1 MIKKVETI
9 IHFFDGKKFLN
20 LTRKKRIGIITGAV
34 LILFMSFLLIHHRKA
49 KIHDLP
55 DIIESGRLTVLTDSS
70 STGFSVKGDSVSGFQ
85 YEIIK
90 AFADSLGLELVI
102 SEQNDLKTG
111 IEDLNSGDYDV
122 IASFIPVTTQWK
134 KEVAFSVPIQT
145 SRQVLVQRLKAD
157 SVKQRIISKHLE
169 LANDTIYIPEN
180 SPFKMRLQHLSNEIA
195 DSIRIMEM
203 RRMSSEQMVH
213 LVAVGKIKYTICDE
227 QFAQKLKRKYPNLD
241 VTMPI
246 GFAQQEAWAVNPNST
261 ELLDKLNDFLNDF
274 IGSSAYWKIFRK
286 YYN

>member
-1 MIKKVETI
+1 MIKKIEPI
-9 IHFFDGKKFLN
+9 IRFFDVKKFLN
-20 LTRKKRIGIITGAV
+20 LKRKTQIGIV
-34 LILFMSFLLIHHRKA
+34 LGTVAMLIALFLLIHHSKNR
-49 KIHDLP
+49 IHDLP
-55 DIIESGRLTVLTDSS
+55 AIIESGRLTVLTDSS

-102 SEQNDLKTG
+102 SEQNDLKSG
-111 IEDLNSGDYDV
+111 IEDLKNGDYDV

-134 KEVAFSVPIQT
+134 DEIAFSTPIQT
-145 SRQVLVQRLKAD
+145 SRQVLVQRLKRD
-157 SVKQRIISKHLE
+157 SLKQNIISKHFQ

-195 DSIRIMEM
+195 DSILLIEM

-227 QFAQKLKRKYPNLD
+227 QFARKLKIKYPNLD
-241 VTMPI
+241 VSMPI
-246 GFAQQEAWAVNPNST
+246 GFAQQEAWVVNPNSK
-261 ELLDKLNDFLNDF
+261 ELLDKLNDFLADF
-274 IGSSAYWKIFRK
+274 IGSSAYWKIYRK